1 MFSKITAL
9 ALKPHTALATQQH
22 PSKLR
27 AEAEE
32 PPKNSLQALRKK
44 QLENMQNSLSAL
56 QEMKKQLSPKKQ
68 AAARAGYL
76 KQRLEMLRDMLAK
89 LPPGNHKALAQE
101 LKQIAK
107 ELAALGKELGGQGA
121 SSTPALTFHTDAAN
135 GDTAAGAQNTTEDKA
150 ENKAEGKADT
160 GALTAASAPAEGA
173 ETASGSAEAERLAG
187 EATASAATDEKT
199 EGEQNS
205 ALADARNDPS
215 GNKINSPAANSD
227 AQDEK
232 ALRTLLKDANKLLK
246 HVADLL
252 KAKTLQHDKESKK
265 IYEDIE
271 HALRKL
277 DDSLRSGDNPLYSAL
292 GELSTADENTGGTEA
307 SSSGSNI
314 SVSA

>member
-9 ALKPHTALATQQH
+9 ALKPHSALATQQH

-27 AEAEE
+27 AEAED

-135 GDTAAGAQNTTEDKA
+135 GDAAADAQNTADD
-150 ENKAEGKADT
+150 KAEGKADT
-160 GALTAASAPAEGA
+160 DALTAASAPAGGA

-187 EATASAATDEKT
+187 EGQRDGA
-199 EGEQNS
+199 G
-205 ALADARNDPS
+205 RP
-215 GNKINSPAANSD
+215 GW
-227 AQDEK
+227 
-232 ALRTLLKDANKLLK
+232 RGF
-246 HVADLL
+246 
-252 KAKTLQHDKESKK
+252 SK
-265 IYEDIE
+265 
-271 HALRKL
+271 
-277 DDSLRSGDNPLYSAL
+277 
-292 GELSTADENTGGTEA
+292 
-307 SSSGSNI
+307 
-314 SVSA
+314 